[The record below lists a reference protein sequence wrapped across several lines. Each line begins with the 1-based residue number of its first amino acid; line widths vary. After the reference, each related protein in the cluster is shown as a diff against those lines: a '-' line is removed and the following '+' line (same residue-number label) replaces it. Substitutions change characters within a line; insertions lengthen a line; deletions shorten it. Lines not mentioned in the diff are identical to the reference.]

1 MRSTRFFLI
10 LNILTGFDDLS
21 LQFTLFTP
29 FKILL
34 QDFII
39 GQFWSI
45 YIVCFLIGGIET
57 GSITEIYDE
66 FRSGKTQLCHTLCVT
81 CQCVTCQLPL
91 VQGGGEGKAAKTLT
105 DSRQVVDIV
114 VKISMFGL
122 NGNDVLK
129 NVAYARAYNTDHQS
143 RLLLEVAS
151 MMVETRFSSLSLYVF
166 LFDIIR
172 AAVCIRAYRTE
183 QILTRLIYFK
193 SLNLFRVF

>member
-10 LNILTGFDDLS
+10 LNILTGFNDLS

-81 CQCVTCQLPL
+81 CQCLL
-91 VQGGGEGKAAKTLT
+91 LDQGGGEGKAAKTLT

-114 VKISMFGL
+114 VKINMFF
-122 NGNDVLK
+122 
-129 NVAYARAYNTDHQS
+129 Y
-143 RLLLEVAS
+143 
-151 MMVETRFSSLSLYVF
+151 
-166 LFDIIR
+166 
-172 AAVCIRAYRTE
+172 
-183 QILTRLIYFK
+183 LI
-193 SLNLFRVF
+193 